1 MRAALAIVLLL
12 AVGCTANGPAVRS
25 STSPASSLVS
35 SPVPS
40 SSPAPSRRPIPTSGG
55 VIEYPLPNPG
65 PPGSGCVDCR
75 QAGAGAIAAGADGN
89 LWFADSGNRAVGRIT
104 PSGAVTEFAFST
116 AIGAPYGIGAG
127 PDGNIWVTTDAGTGR
142 QDSIVKISPAGA
154 ITSFQAGTRTGGG
167 FGTGPE
173 SIAAGPDGNL
183 WFTEYWSN
191 RIGRM
196 TPSGALTEFPIPTP
210 ESSPRGIV
218 AGPDGN
224 VWFVEAANR
233 GSAIAR
239 MTTKGVVTEFPLG
252 GGPTDQLQPDRIVAG
267 PDGSLWFSQAH
278 PSEDHGE
285 IGRMM
290 RTGSFSLFTMPKGT
304 IPGDVAVGPDGN
316 IWFADP
322 GGNTIGRM
330 SLTGAVRLFAL
341 PTRSKSPSGLAAG
354 ADGRMW
360 FTEGGWIGSI
370 GTTVPEPMLSAHVV
384 NFGST
389 PTDRGVDI
397 TNVGDAD
404 LKIGG
409 VAVVGSDRALFTAT
423 RDDCTGHSLA
433 ASESCHVDVSFT
445 PSPDQGA
452 VAARLAITDNAT
464 ASPQTVSL
472 MAQLPDCKL
481 PLFASSASSPN
492 SQGEFLSLRSG
503 TLSEDPRGRFVTSG
517 FLSRSEAS
525 PVLNGQL
532 PATYDRAAGRWV
544 PAWNTE
550 VSPDGSRYAYV
561 DYYSVPSNRELHVV
575 NVATG
580 TDRILSIPTGLWG
593 VVGFTSEGIYL
604 NQSYDGISPGLT
616 LVNPDTGAVRTV
628 FTDSVVNAV
637 SGQVAWVVDRNP
649 NDTLPGPQGQ
659 GRAENEVLSRDLAT
673 SKTTAWIYRPG
684 TSLAVVAA
692 GNGSILVQ
700 GTYVASDFLLVV
712 TAPGQAQPVTVPET
726 DNPVPLSGGLVAD
739 SHGWWIGSLDGV
751 YLWTPHTG
759 AILVSEL
766 TAGPTGPCA

>member
-1 MRAALAIVLLL
+1 M
-12 AVGCTANGPAVRS
+12 
-25 STSPASSLVS
+25 
-35 SPVPS
+35 
-40 SSPAPSRRPIPTSGG
+40 
-55 VIEYPLPNPG
+55 IEYPLPNPG

-75 QAGAGAIAAGADGN
+75 QAGAGPIAAGADGN
-89 LWFADSGNRAVGRIT
+89 LWFADGGNRAVGRIT
-104 PSGAVTEFAFST
+104 PSGAVTEFALST

-127 PDGNIWVTTDAGTGR
+127 PDGNMWVTTDAGTGR
-142 QDSIVKISPAGA
+142 QDSIVRISPAGA

-167 FGTGPE
+167 FGAGPE
-173 SIAAGPDGNL
+173 SIATGPDGNL
-183 WFTEYWSN
+183 WFTEFWAN

-210 ESSPRGIV
+210 ESAPRGIV

-224 VWFVEAANR
+224 VWFVESANL

-239 MTTKGVVTEFPLG
+239 VTTKGVVTEFPLG
-252 GGPTDQLQPDRIVAG
+252 GGPNDQLQPDVIVAG

-285 IGRMM
+285 IGRVMG
-290 RTGSFSLFTMPKGT
+290 TGSFSFFTMPKGT

-330 SLTGAVRLFAL
+330 SLTGAVRLFAM
-341 PTRSKSPSGLAAG
+341 PTRSRRLSGLAAG

-370 GTTVPEPMLSAHVV
+370 GTTVPETMLSARVV

-397 TNVGDAD
+397 TNVGDGD

-423 RDDCTGHSLA
+423 RDECTGHSLA
-433 ASESCHVDVSFT
+433 ASASCHVDVSFT
-445 PSPDQGA
+445 PSPAQGV

-472 MAQLPDCKL
+472 LAQLPDCKL
-481 PLFASSASSPN
+481 PLLAYSASS
-492 SQGEFLSLRSG
+492 STWQGEFLSLSSG
-503 TLSEDPRGRFVTSG
+503 TLAEDPQGGFVTSG
-517 FLSRSEAS
+517 TQSKSLAS
-525 PVLNGQL
+525 PVLTGQH
-532 PATYDRAAGRWV
+532 PATYDRVAARWV
-544 PAWNTE
+544 PASSTE
-550 VSPDGSRYAYV
+550 MSPDGSRYAYV
-561 DYYSVPSNRELHVV
+561 DYTVPQNGQLHVV

-580 TDRILSIPTGLWG
+580 GDRTLSIPTSRWG
-593 VVGFTSEGIYL
+593 VVGFTADGIYL
-604 NQSYDGISPGLT
+604 HQSYEVIGAGLT

-628 FTDSVVNAV
+628 FTDSIVDAI

-649 NDTLPGPQGQ
+649 NDTLPAAFGTEGPAYNEVQ
-659 GRAENEVLSRDLAT
+659 GRDLST
-673 SKTTAWIYRPG
+673 SKTTTWIYRPG
-684 TSLAVVAA
+684 SSLAVAA
-692 GNGSILVQ
+692 AANGSIFVH
-700 GTYVASDFLLVV
+700 GYDVAADILLVV

-739 SHGWWIGSLDGV
+739 AHGWWMGSLDGV

-759 AILVSEL
+759 AILVSEM
-766 TAGPTGPCA
+766 TASPTGPCA